1 MKRILIILMVI
12 MSAISPAIARQP
24 QKGYR
29 GFIDWSN
36 SYRTRANFPGLP
48 RSSTFYS
55 GISTSHG
62 YQINSIFFAG
72 VGLDFEH
79 CSSIKSNSLAFFAE
93 GRADLKFGKFTPFGD
108 IRLGYGGIDG
118 EGGLYFAPSIG
129 YRLNWGR
136 KVGINFSLG
145 LSLKGYSRDIYDL
158 HYSKDP
164 ETNYIYFDG
173 EKIGVSRGTIPFLTF
188 RVGFDF

>member
-1 MKRILIILMVI
+1 MKRILIILI
-12 MSAISPAIARQP
+12 AILTAVSPSIARQP

-36 SYRTRANFPGLP
+36 NYRTERGFPGYP
-48 RSSTFYS
+48 RTSTFYS

-62 YQINSIFFAG
+62 YQINSIFYAG
-72 VGLDFEH
+72 IGLDLE
-79 CSSIKSNSLAFFAE
+79 CTKKYKSYVTVFAE

-118 EGGLYFAPSIG
+118 EGGVYFAPSIG

-145 LSLKGYSRDIYDL
+145 LSLKGYKRDLYEIHYYD
-158 HYSKDP
+158 
-164 ETNYIYFDG
+164 ETETHSSYYG
-173 EKIGVSRGTIPFLTF
+173 YEKIGFYRGTTPCFTF

>member
-1 MKRILIILMVI
+1 MKRILIILI
-12 MSAISPAIARQP
+12 AILSAISSAVARQP

-36 SYRTRANFPGLP
+36 SYRTQANFSGLP
-48 RSSTFYS
+48 RTSTFYS

-62 YQINSIFFAG
+62 YQINSIFYAG

-79 CSSIKSNSLAFFAE
+79 CSKNKSNFLAFFAE

-118 EGGLYFAPSIG
+118 EGGVYFAPSIG

-136 KVGINFSLG
+136 KVGINLSLG
-145 LSLKGYSRDIYDL
+145 MSLKGYKRDLYEIHYYD
-158 HYSKDP
+158 KT
-164 ETNYIYFDG
+164 ETHSSYYG
-173 EKIGVSRGTIPFLTF
+173 YEKIGVYRGATPFFTF